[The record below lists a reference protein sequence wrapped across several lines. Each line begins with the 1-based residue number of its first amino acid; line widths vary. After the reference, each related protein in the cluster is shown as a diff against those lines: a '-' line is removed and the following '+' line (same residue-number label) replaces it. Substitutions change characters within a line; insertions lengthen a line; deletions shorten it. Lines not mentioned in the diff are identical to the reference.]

1 MYSPNQTVISLSIW
15 VLLTQA
21 QIDESCFRVAL
32 FIQPWTNSN
41 HVVYDICLTIADRKT
56 IIDVEVDI
64 TLFRVG
70 TGNTNTCTCTLN
82 HGSITMDWQLPDI
95 GKTITNTIL
104 PSSLS
109 AYAVRIGR
117 YSHSVDWQQSVISV
131 HFRIMSSYSH
141 GYALVCIQGRHVY
154 RFL

>member
-1 MYSPNQTVISLSIW
+1 
-15 VLLTQA
+15 
-21 QIDESCFRVAL
+21 
-32 FIQPWTNSN
+32 
-41 HVVYDICLTIADRKT
+41 VYDICLTIADRKT

-104 PSSLS
+104 PSSPVILS
-109 AYAVRIGR
+109 IGGSR
-117 YSHSVDWQQSVISV
+117 LFPCISV
-131 HFRIMSSYSH
+131 SCRVIPMDTHWF
-141 GYALVCIQGRHVY
+141 VY
-154 RFL
+154 RAVTFTDFCKRVHD